1 MDFNTQQTDYVS
13 LRYLSIS
20 PPFVLQNLLPAPITL
35 LFRDITDRP
44 GIFDLDMTH
53 NSQQQVSFLHSLENF
68 RFSLLVP
75 GYDCSESVWLKSP
88 DDKDVLIAEEIREKK
103 TTNQFRFLY
112 EKNQLVCLRS
122 LYQNSFKVC
131 VHIAFVHGQYQI
143 TFYVKYW
150 LLNNTQMPLDIL
162 CAPEDKIS
170 LPFERPDFDFDS
182 VGVNDDKNKGV

>member
-1 MDFNTQQTDYVS
+1 MN
-13 LRYLSIS
+13 
-20 PPFVLQNLLPAPITL
+20 
-35 LFRDITDRP
+35 
-44 GIFDLDMTH
+44 
-53 NSQQQVSFLHSLENF
+53 SLENF

-75 GYDCSESVWLKSP
+75 GYDQSESVWLKQEE
-88 DDKDVLIAEEIREKK
+88 DEDVTISEEIVERQG
-103 TTNQFRFLY
+103 TRFRFLS
-112 EKNQLVCLRS
+112 EKSQLICLRS

-162 CAPEDKIS
+162 VTEQRNSEDRIS

-182 VGVNDDKNKGV
+182 VGIDSKAKTAEKEEKKK